1 MNLKKLEWTE
11 SSPGEVR
18 EIPDTNKIA
27 RLLGVYLGPSDRI
40 VTYPNNGDVVQLI
53 DVILGNHDWRGIVLQ

>member
-1 MNLKKLEWTE
+1 M
-11 SSPGEVR
+11 
-18 EIPDTNKIA
+18 A